1 MIYEDEKQKAEQ
13 WEKIKNELKRTLY
26 YHLDLTSIGLG
37 HYYLQDVK
45 KKIDGTDFYVCLD
58 NLEDI
63 RELDILGEKPYKN
76 LEIITK
82 RNLDFDGY
90 GEVTYLYSPE
100 NKEFGCLIL
109 QRDNDIDRNY
119 ASPEEEMEGMF
130 PNIFLELKEHNVET
144 IAVAGTA
151 SQLFINEKQMIDRLN

>member
-45 KKIDGTDFYVCLD
+45 KKIDGIDFYACLD

-63 RELDILGEKPYKN
+63 S
-76 LEIITK
+76 T
-82 RNLDFDGY
+82 
-90 GEVTYLYSPE
+90 
-100 NKEFGCLIL
+100 
-109 QRDNDIDRNY
+109 
-119 ASPEEEMEGMF
+119 
-130 PNIFLELKEHNVET
+130 
-144 IAVAGTA
+144 
-151 SQLFINEKQMIDRLN
+151 QLFFMGYKILKYSKRQYLQVVFYDLVTI